1 MTDENKDQETI
12 PKEGQPQD
20 QTDDQWD
27 VVAGP
32 DGKQDTQ
39 EAKPEPSEPTAEDK
53 KKEREA
59 FYQQEYEALSG
70 AVKGVDPQF
79 LTDWVDQRKD
89 ERKVPPGKAPAEAV
103 ASDEVVDSQEYVTR
117 NDLEKL
123 AGRIE
128 STIGREREERR
139 MEEVQRDHRQEYTEV
154 NQAIVDFATKH
165 KIPKEEHDRLLSEA
179 GSFGANTN
187 QPGGPSA
194 FLRAYAKM
202 AHLYLKDRKQD
213 EGMANVQSEAEQK
226 ALAAKMTMQPSGS
239 GIGVQPKRELT
250 KEEKILDEM
259 HALSS
264 NAAAEEIFGK

>member
-1 MTDENKDQETI
+1 MADEKTDQNAI
-12 PKEGQPQD
+12 PDEGQPQD
-20 QTDDQWD
+20 QKDEQWD

-32 DGKQDTQ
+32 DDKQETQDT
-39 EAKPEPSEPTAEDK
+39 KPEPSEPTAEDK

-59 FYQQEYEALSG
+59 FYQKEYEALSG

-89 ERKVPPGKAPAEAV
+89 ERKAPPGKTPAEPV
-103 ASDEVVDSQEYVTR
+103 ATDEVVDSQEYVTR
-117 NDLEKL
+117 KDLEKL
-123 AGRIE
+123 AGRME
-128 STIGREREERR
+128 SVIVSEREERR
-139 MEEVQRDHRQEYTEV
+139 MEEVQRVHRQEYTEV

-165 KIPKEEHDRLLSEA
+165 KIPKEEHDRLLGEA

-213 EGMANVQSEAEQK
+213 EGITNLQSEAEQK
-226 ALAAKMTMQPSGS
+226 ALASKLTMQPSGS
-239 GIGVQPKRELT
+239 AIDMQPKRELT

-264 NAAAEEIFGK
+264 NEAAEEIFGK